1 MPKFKV
7 NLINLDNR
15 NDKIYTTI
23 KAKSATEACIIAHRQ
38 YPAYFAFEAN
48 SVNENNNTDS

>member
-1 MPKFKV
+1 MPRFKV
-7 NLINLDNR
+7 SLINLDNR
-15 NDKIYTTI
+15 NDKIYITV
-23 KAKSATEACIIAHRQ
+23 KAKSATDACIIAHKQ